1 MKNKQLTSILI
12 IFLVILTSC
21 NPYKYPVAP
30 NLKNV
35 EYNVKDFD
43 SITGYLNEY
52 RKAFDVKFYDLDLA
66 IYPSK
71 KTIEGSVD
79 ITFKIVNATNKIQIE
94 LASNFD
100 VSSITDSKSKS
111 LNFSRKGKAI
121 LIDFNKIYQIGET
134 ETIKVNYS
142 GKPQVARKPPW
153 RGGFVWD
160 SNKGKPYV
168 GVACED
174 DGASIWWPLKD
185 HISDKPDSVRLSF
198 TIPKGLFCVS
208 NGQLVSRQTIGD
220 SQEKFIWKT
229 SYPINT
235 YNVSFYIGNYEHFQI
250 PYTNK
255 TDEHLLDFY
264 VLPKHIEVAK
274 EHFKQSLD
282 VIKVFEELFGE
293 YPWWKDGYK
302 LVESPYQG
310 MEHQSAIAYG
320 DKFKNDKYASSD
332 YIIVHETAHEWWG
345 NKITVCD
352 IADLWLHEG
361 FATYS
366 EALYAEK
373 MNLEY
378 DYDFEIGL
386 NIMSCENKLP
396 VVGPKNV
403 SYKNWKDNDIYSKGA
418 ITLHLLRTTI
428 DNDSIFFT
436 ILYKFATQYSDNCVT
451 SQDFI
456 NLVNKVTK
464 NDYTWLFEQLLHRA
478 EAPRLLYTFKFNSN
492 QDVVF
497 SYKWD
502 TTITNEN
509 FKLPIQITL
518 NKKKFTLIPTNQIQ
532 SYILIGEDV
541 NTLGFDHNQFV
552 RFKKIDSF

>member
-12 IFLVILTSC
+12 LFLIILTSC
-21 NPYKYPVAP
+21 NPYKYPLAP
-30 NLKNV
+30 NLKNI

-100 VSSITDSKSKS
+100 VSSITESKSKS
-111 LNFSRKGKAI
+111 LNFNRKGKVI
-121 LIDFNKIYQIGET
+121 LIDFDKTYQIGET

-142 GKPQVARKPPW
+142 GKPQVAKKPPW

-160 SNKGKPYV
+160 SNKGKPYI

-208 NGQLVSRQTIGD
+208 NGQLVDRQTIGD
-220 SQEKFIWKT
+220 NQEKFIWKT

-235 YNVSFYIGNYEHFQI
+235 YNVSFYIGDYKHFQI

-255 TDEHLLDFY
+255 TGEHLLDFY
-264 VLPKHIEVAK
+264 VLPKHLEVAK

-320 DKFKNDKYASSD
+320 DKFKNGILSSAD

-352 IADLWLHEG
+352 MADLWLHEG

-378 DYDFEIGL
+378 DYDFQIGL
-386 NIMSCENKLP
+386 NIISCKNKLP
-396 VVGPKNV
+396 VVGPKDV
-403 SYKNWKDNDIYSKGA
+403 SYTNWKDGDIYSKGS
-418 ITLHLLRTTI
+418 ITLHLLRITI
-428 DNDSIFFT
+428 NNDPIFFT
-436 ILYKFATQYSDNCVT
+436 ILYKFVTDYADNCVT

-464 NDYTWLFEQLLHRA
+464 NDYTWLFEQLLYKA
-478 EAPRLLYTFKFNSN
+478 EAPTLLYQIKYISSN
-492 QDVVF
+492 NYDLL
-497 SYKWD
+497 YKWED
-502 TTITNEN
+502 STTIKN
-509 FKLPIQITL
+509 FKLPVHLLTDNISTTIYPTHKIQ
-518 NKKKFTLIPTNQIQ
+518 
-532 SYILIGEDV
+532 V
-541 NTLGFDHNQFV
+541 
-552 RFKKIDSF
+552 KKIDDWIHTQLIFDLEQFVVLKKTKF